1 MTSRQDP
8 REVKRSACYRGYPEE
23 GTNWQGSNIIDLGGH
38 GHHDGA
44 FEPTFVQRQDGS
56 LSMLI
61 RTNWDRF
68 WEALS
73 YDDGLSWRTI
83 RPGSIEA
90 NSSPG
95 YLIRLRSGRLVL
107 AWNRLHA
114 EGAHSFPRRSGQLS
128 AAAASWQREE
138 LSISFS
144 KDEGLAWSEP
154 TVLACEKDTWI
165 AYP

>member
-1 MTSRQDP
+1 
-8 REVKRSACYRGYPEE
+8 
-23 GTNWQGSNIIDLGGH
+23 
-38 GHHDGA
+38 
-44 FEPTFVQRQDGS
+44 
-56 LSMLI
+56 MLI

-83 RPGSIEA
+83 RPRAIEA

-95 YLIRLRSGRLVL
+95 YRIRLRSGRIVL
-107 AWNRLHA
+107 AWNRLLA
-114 EGAHSFPRRSGQLS
+114 EGAHSLPRRSGKLS
-128 AAAASWQREE
+128 AAAASWQREG

-144 KDEGLAWSEP
+144 EDEGRAWSEP
-154 TVLACEKDTWI
+154 TVVAREKDTWI